1 MPKSIREEG
10 LLTILEKVSP
20 GTPFRE
26 AIDSIMRMR
35 NGALILVADL
45 DQANQVVQTG
55 FFLDTQLTP
64 QRLVELAKM
73 DRAIVVSEDLEKI
86 FYANAYLVP
95 DPSIPSNETGTRHLT
110 AEKVA
115 KQLGC
120 ATIAISESKMGRV
133 TIYYGHLRYVLPD
146 IAALS
151 ARVNQALRVLE
162 QYRITFDE
170 LSRELTAL
178 ELEGRV
184 LPYHVANIIQN
195 IVQML
200 DTEDEIRRYF
210 VELGEEKELMELL
223 LEWLMLG
230 LRDQLELL
238 VEDFR
243 ATNRNIHAIIE
254 EIRHLP
260 PEDLLSTEKIM
271 EVLGYAAG
279 EEALDAVIPSKGYR
293 VLDQIPRLPRSISER
308 LIEELGSLKAILRAG
323 EKELMEIKG
332 IAEVRARAVKSGLKR
347 LKQSLATLGD

>member
-10 LLTILEKVSP
+10 LLKILEKVAP
-20 GTPFRE
+20 GSLVRD

-35 NGALILVADL
+35 NGALILLADL
-45 DQANQVVQTG
+45 DKANQVVQTG
-55 FFLDTQLTP
+55 FFLDTDLTP

-73 DRAIVVSEDLEKI
+73 DRAIVVSEDLSKI
-86 FYANAYLVP
+86 LYANAYLVP

-120 ATIAISESKMGRV
+120 ATIAISETKMGRV

-146 IAALS
+146 IAMLS
-151 ARVNQALRVLE
+151 ARVNQALRILE

-170 LSRELTAL
+170 LSRELTSL

-184 LPYHVANIIQN
+184 LPYHIANIIQN

-230 LRDQLELL
+230 VKDQFELL
-238 VEDFR
+238 IEDFKSS
-243 ATNRNIHAIIE
+243 NRNIFSIIE
-254 EIRHLP
+254 AIRQLP
-260 PEDLLSTEKIM
+260 AEELLSTERLM
-271 EVLGYAAG
+271 DVLGYEAG
-279 EEALDAVIPSKGYR
+279 EDALDSVIPSKGYR
-293 VLDQIPRLPRSISER
+293 VLDQIPRLPRSISEN
-308 LIEELGSLKAILRAG
+308 LIEELGTLKAILRAS

-347 LKQSLATLGD
+347 LKQSVTAFDN